1 MSKGI
6 VDRGL
11 ELRDLAV
18 AQAEKLRSVALL
30 LGRLAIGLIF
40 MSTGW
45 GKVHSI
51 PKVTEFFESLHIPM
65 PGLNAI
71 VASYTEL
78 LCGTALV
85 LGVMTRLAALPLV
98 ITMIVA
104 IVTAKRGD
112 IHGFFDLVAFDE
124 FTYIIVLLM
133 IAILGPG
140 GIAIDHV
147 LAKRFGRDDP
157 KKAER

>member
-6 VDRGL
+6 VDRAL
-11 ELRDLAV
+11 ALRDMGV
-18 AQAEKLRSVALL
+18 ERAEKLRSVALL
-30 LGRLAIGLIF
+30 LGRLAVGLVFI
-40 MSTGW
+40 STGW

-78 LCGTALV
+78 LCGAALI
-85 LGVMTRLAALPLV
+85 LGVMTRLAAMPLV

-104 IVTAKRGD
+104 IITAKRGD
-112 IHGFFDLVAFDE
+112 IHGAFDLFAFDE
-124 FTYIIVLLM
+124 FTYIMILLM
-133 IAILGPG
+133 VAILGPG
-140 GIAIDHV
+140 NIAVDHV
-147 LAKRFGRDDP
+147 LAKKYGRSAP
-157 KKAER
+157 AK